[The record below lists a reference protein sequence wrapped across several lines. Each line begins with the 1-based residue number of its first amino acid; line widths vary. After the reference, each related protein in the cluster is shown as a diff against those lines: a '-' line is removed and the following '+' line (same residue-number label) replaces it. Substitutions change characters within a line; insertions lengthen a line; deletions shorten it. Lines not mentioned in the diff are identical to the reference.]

1 MDLLA
6 TARPTALEHLAG
18 LDSLKSDVQS
28 WYQNEYET
36 GQSNAPQALLF
47 YGPPGTGKTSAAY
60 VIARTML
67 GEDFNSVNFIE
78 SNASD
83 DRGISYIREEL
94 KFAMR
99 SKPLGVSRKV
109 ILLDEADGLTT
120 QAQDAMRQLIE
131 KYSGNAMLILT
142 CNELEKIRPAIR
154 SRCSVYEFKPV
165 SPKAGA
171 ERLGRVLVECGEMYG
186 EMYGGTEGHN
196 LLRKLVELMNGDLRA
211 CIMFLDS
218 IDLADLEERV
228 DMLEAMTED
237 NSALLATQGD
247 WHKLRLNLHGL
258 LRAGKSLN
266 QVLFG
271 FYRNIYQHFDD
282 EEVLEN
288 IWDVMSVY
296 GDVMTHRHTWAGD
309 DYSYCDY
316 MVAKMKKEVKT
327 E

>member
-1 MDLLA
+1 MDLLISA
-6 TARPTALEHLAG
+6 QPTALHDLVG
-18 LDSLKSDVQS
+18 LDSLKSDVRS
-28 WYQNEYET
+28 WLEND
-36 GQSNAPQALLF
+36 SWPQALLF
-47 YGPPGTGKTSAAY
+47 RGPPGTGKTSAAY
-60 VIARTML
+60 VIARTVL
-67 GEDFNSVNFIE
+67 GEQFNEVNFIE

-83 DRGISYIREEL
+83 DRGISFIREEL

-171 ERLGRVLVECGEMYG
+171 FRLAKILPYERSSSDETRELLVE
-186 EMYGGTEGHN
+186 
-196 LLRKLVELMNGDLRA
+196 LRKLVELMNGDLRA

-218 IDLADLEERV
+218 IDLDDLEERV

-247 WHKLRLNLHGL
+247 WHRLRLNLHGML
-258 LRAGKSLN
+258 KAGKSLS
-266 QVLFG
+266 QVLYG
-271 FYRNIYQHFDD
+271 FYRNIYEHFED

-296 GDVMTHRHTWAGD
+296 GDVMTHKHTWAGD
-309 DYSYCDY
+309 DYSYLDY
-316 MVAKMKKEVKT
+316 MVAKMKTEVKRN

>member
-1 MDLLA
+1 MPDNLY
-6 TARPTALEHLAG
+6 RPQL
-18 LDSLKSDVQS
+18 
-28 WYQNEYET
+28 
-36 GQSNAPQALLF
+36 
-47 YGPPGTGKTSAAY
+47 
-60 VIARTML
+60 
-67 GEDFNSVNFIE
+67 
-78 SNASD
+78 
-83 DRGISYIREEL
+83 RE
-94 KFAMR
+94 
-99 SKPLGVSRKV
+99 
-109 ILLDEADGLTT
+109 
-120 QAQDAMRQLIE
+120 
-131 KYSGNAMLILT
+131 
-142 CNELEKIRPAIR
+142 
-154 SRCSVYEFKPV
+154 
-165 SPKAGA
+165 
-171 ERLGRVLVECGEMYG
+171 
-186 EMYGGTEGHN
+186 
-196 LLRKLVELMNGDLRA
+196 LVELMNGDLRA

-218 IDLADLEERV
+218 IDLADIEERV

-271 FYRNIYQHFDD
+271 CYRNIYQHFDD

>member
-6 TARPTALEHLAG
+6 VARPTLLEHLAG

-28 WYQNEYET
+28 WYQREYET
-36 GQSNAPQALLF
+36 GQNDAPQALLF

-154 SRCSVYEFKPV
+154 SRCSIYPFSPV
-165 SPKAGA
+165 SPEAGGKRLWDLLNLTGTEKDGLGEYHPA
-171 ERLGRVLVECGEMYG
+171 VDLERLVEM
-186 EMYGGTEGHN
+186 
-196 LLRKLVELMNGDLRA
+196 MNGDLRA